1 MIGEE
6 GREPGEER
14 ASLLGLSLG
23 EAHSDCRAQL
33 EVAGTDDIIGEEG
46 TELEEEEGDC
56 GIILAVGSKGS
67 RG

>member
-6 GREPGEER
+6 GRERGEER

-33 EVAGTDDIIGEEG
+33 EVAVTDDITGEEG
-46 TELEEEEGDC
+46 KE
-56 GIILAVGSKGS
+56 
-67 RG
+67 